1 LITYQRHAERDCA
14 EHERA
19 GAAEQGHDQGEAH
32 AEERG
37 QGGMG
42 DEADAAA
49 ARIKDHVAF
58 WHGVQVIAAPNPGE
72 GEWS

>member
-1 LITYQRHAERDCA
+1 
-14 EHERA
+14 
-19 GAAEQGHDQGEAH
+19 
-32 AEERG
+32 
-37 QGGMG
+37 MG